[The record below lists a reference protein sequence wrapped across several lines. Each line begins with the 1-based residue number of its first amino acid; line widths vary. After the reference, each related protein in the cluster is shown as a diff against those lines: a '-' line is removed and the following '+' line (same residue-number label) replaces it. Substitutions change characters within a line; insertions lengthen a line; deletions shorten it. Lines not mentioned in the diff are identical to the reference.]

1 MLRALSICIV
11 CAQLAACSGAPQM
24 AENQPQTDATPAVVT
39 EQATV
44 FPTPVFVE
52 HITLAAEEAG
62 TTQNAN
68 PPDEDEAAP
77 PAGGLPAPLATPSDT
92 QTQIRPVF
100 DRFVDQVKN
109 GNAEQVVGVYIDNI
123 LSLRV
128 VQQPPDDP
136 NYVSNI
142 KGVATQF
149 SLAYTVAGN
158 IGLLAHNYLSGALFF
173 NIKQGDLAQLVYG
186 DGRVDDYEVTDYR
199 EYQALT
205 PNSPTSEFIDLTS
218 GEQLSA
224 NDLFSRI
231 YTGEHRLVFQT
242 CINQDNV
249 DTWGRLFVLSF
260 PY

>member
-1 MLRALSICIV
+1 MRLIVIAFFCTQILGCSKGTPTAIGRPDGGQTKNAPRPSETSPGALRP
-11 CAQLAACSGAPQM
+11 GG
-24 AENQPQTDATPAVVT
+24 
-39 EQATV
+39 
-44 FPTPVFVE
+44 FPTPVLVQE
-52 HITLAAEEAG
+52 VTLEPGEGSPSPTPQTRTLPTSPAEANITA
-62 TTQNAN
+62 Q
-68 PPDEDEAAP
+68 P
-77 PAGGLPAPLATPSDT
+77 
-92 QTQIRPVF
+92 RPIF
-100 DRFVDQVKN
+100 DRFVEQVKN
-109 GNAEQVVGVYIDNI
+109 GNAEQVVGVYVENI

-142 KGVATQF
+142 KGIATQF
-149 SLAYTVAGN
+149 ALAYTIAGN

-173 NIKQGDLAQLVYG
+173 NIKNGDVATLIYG
-186 DGRVDDYEVTDYR
+186 DGRVEDYEVTDYR

-205 PNSPTSEFIDLTS
+205 PNSPTSDFLDLST

-224 NDLFSRI
+224 SDLFTRI